1 MHGKIDELVGNA
13 DALDLNSSAL
23 DEDRLVIALDFG
35 TTFSGIAYSFCSP
48 GKKPEV
54 VPIVD
59 WPGLEGRK
67 QPKVPTIISYDPKDP
82 SKFKWGGQLTW
93 RDAHVQGVK
102 LLLDPDQPKPM
113 YLPSGS
119 IKSEIKKLPK
129 KPVDIAADFIGAIY
143 GHAIE
148 KIESKVPR
156 DYVSICQKHFVLS
169 VPAVWSDQAKDRTLQ
184 AAKKAGIHPVT
195 PIKEPEAAALH
206 TLMSQERALSVG
218 DCFILCDAG
227 GGTVDLISYEVVA
240 LRPAL
245 ALKEVVP
252 GTGNMAGSLGLN
264 KRFGEAVQNL
274 VGEEEWIRLKKLP
287 SWAKAAREFDLDIKT
302 AFQGDLEDEYIVNFP
317 GAELED
323 VPEEGLKRDSWFM
336 SGHVVQGIFQPLIH
350 DIVRLVDEQVKS
362 AMLERDA
369 KPVRGIFL
377 VGGFGSSQFLKSS
390 IEKANRGI
398 QMKWYIK
405 IGHDLERDQDVR
417 FPFYTRILA
426 DYSPD
431 ELIFKT
437 KLQTSDL
444 KTPPIHPTSDI
455 KENCTL
461 TSNLQ
466 SVDKSLFKGFHGLD
480 GKEYVDID
488 YNLVISMKD
497 AAMRFW
503 LEFDGKEAGSIDASY
518 E

>member
-59 WPGLEGRK
+59 WP
-67 QPKVPTIISYDPKDP
+67 
-82 SKFKWGGQLTW
+82 
-93 RDAHVQGVK
+93 GVK

-287 SWAKAAREFDLDIKT
+287 SWAKAARE
-302 AFQGDLEDEYIVNFP
+302 
-317 GAELED
+317 
-323 VPEEGLKRDSWFM
+323 
-336 SGHVVQGIFQPLIH
+336 HVVQGIFQPLIH

-398 QMKWYIK
+398 QVIQPHDAWAAIVKGAALSRMPFANVVSTKATRHYGVSCSNTFEYALDKGQPITLQSSDGSLRMKWYIK